1 MTGIIVKSK
10 IREIVKKIDEEKVI
24 NSVSEEVEPELEKKV
39 EEILKKGIERAK
51 ANQRKTLLARDL

>member
-10 IREIVKKIDEEKVI
+10 IREIVKKIDEQGVIGNVAEEFEKAL
-24 NSVSEEVEPELEKKV
+24 EEKV
-39 EEILKKGIERAK
+39 EEVLKKAIQRAK